1 MKTMRTHMIWLFCFG
16 MMLGMFPLSAD
27 QASAVC
33 TINPSGTYVEAEH
46 SSGSYNID
54 SSVNAGDEFLEN
66 NVAGTNG
73 GKVLVSGS
81 NGTAV
86 SSPQKEVKEYDINFS
101 TIGTYYIWMRGRA
114 TDGSHDSMFFT
125 VDNSTWKAWNFNGI
139 YNQYIWT
146 SSMQVGTGN
155 TINISTP
162 GTHTIKIA
170 MRESGTIIDGFY
182 LTQGTEIPTDATIP
196 STVTSINPKE
206 GCVGPQWTVSPQ
218 SLGPTCFFGYNPA
231 SMSFTL
237 TNIGL
242 DDTATATVS
251 SNQTWALVNSSTIPI
266 LNKDG
271 SYTVTINFNA
281 ATLAVG
287 THLAEIT
294 ITGTASNSPLKIPIT
309 LLVKDVPATAAC
321 GKVPLYAQNLV
332 NPAIMVQLDISGS
345 MDTNMSIAA
354 IADQKTPQLKT
365 IVQEIINRSG
375 WAENNNIAFVFSGTG
390 KRRAWSYDG
399 QSASAPKLSIT
410 YSVGGVTQP
419 VVERT
424 ISNPNND
431 VQKAG
436 SSLNTTE
443 TYLEFGRSGEPV
455 GLLFSD
461 ITIPPG
467 ATITQAEISLSAY
480 QGDSTST
487 SLTIQGVGAD
497 NISNLIL
504 SSLTASLTSASV
516 SWNPGSWSQTM
527 SRINIAEDVLKEV
540 FLDRSI
546 AWGFAT
552 WAGGNGHATDSVQAP
567 TYYTNYRIGVHEHDD
582 VHQAALQDKADDG
595 SPSGYTPLVPT
606 LYGGLEYFKGNRADG
621 YYNEKYTELSCQPRI
636 LVIVTDGE
644 GNTGTDNTKI
654 DAATEALIAEGVSVV
669 TVGFGLTTTLQL
681 DRIAQR
687 MQTAGKLHDDDYLYH
702 LHNENVS
709 GVAVPF
715 MAQNRQEFID
725 AMNSIVNNVKA
736 QIFHGSSPAPTTSVD
751 NGELLLN
758 ASFDASDWS
767 GNLTATKFNAYTGV
781 LEPTFL
787 WSAKVKMPA
796 VINGYIYDSIATSK
810 VSPYTDAS
818 IVGDHFLCK
827 TLGDIINSTPAIVGK
842 PPYYYKFDSY
852 FTYKYN
858 PTVRARDALAYVGS
872 NDGALHAFK
881 LSGVEGGVEK
891 WRFYPDSVKS
901 KMALAA
907 TTPQDDMCS
916 DAYCH
921 KFLLDGS
928 PEPADIFVDTTTGWR
943 TILTTGLGEGGS
955 AYFALDVTYG
965 EDFKSTTTNPSKFLW
980 EFTRTDDGELGLAT
994 SWPTITR
1001 ITNGTGSVWIT
1012 LFGSGKEEIDLLQAD
1027 KEAYLFAV
1035 NSWDK
1040 SKVWKDSAGILENKV
1055 KLSPTTLKNDSPAPP
1070 LAIASRTEAL
1080 DYITDRIYLGNQ
1092 YGNMYRVKNVGFN
1105 EQAVS
1110 ELFYN
1115 ANKTDHATPVTAKA
1129 EYANVGS
1136 AVGDIW
1142 IYFGTGSYVEEVDKF
1157 TVDQQYFFGL
1167 FDPGAAKAA
1176 PYVQGDLVPIQTHI
1190 IEGYALDKDG
1200 NKVDMDGDGTA
1211 GDADDLLKYRTLSC
1225 TSPDAEGRC
1234 NPGNLSWLLQL
1245 AIPSGG
1251 GSERV
1256 ISQPLVVAG
1265 IVFFTTFVPDGD
1277 VCAGNGET
1285 WLFAVDWKSGEFL
1298 TEAVFDLNKDKTFSS
1313 ADTTVKQSDGTI
1325 SKVSGFYI
1333 GTGKPS
1339 GEIAIHNDLLFVG
1352 TTGQPPIPIKV
1363 NLPDMQTKLRSWQQV
1378 SN

>member
-1 MKTMRTHMIWLFCFG
+1 
-16 MMLGMFPLSAD
+16 MFFQLD
-27 QASAVC
+27 
-33 TINPSGTYVEAEH
+33 N
-46 SSGSYNID
+46 SGS
-54 SSVNAGDEFLEN
+54 
-66 NVAGTNG
+66 
-73 GKVLVSGS
+73 
-81 NGTAV
+81 
-86 SSPQKEVKEYDINFS
+86 
-101 TIGTYYIWMRGRA
+101 
-114 TDGSHDSMFFT
+114 
-125 VDNSTWKAWNFNGI
+125 WKAWNYDGI
-139 YNQYIWT
+139 NTYTWI
-146 SSMQVGTGN
+146 SAMMAGDSN
-155 TINISTP
+155 TIEVTTT
-162 GTHTIKIA
+162 GEHKIKIA
-170 MRESGTIIDGFY
+170 MRESGSRFDGFY
-182 LTQGTEIPTDATIP
+182 ITQGAEIPTDVNVPA
-196 STVTSINPKE
+196 SVTSVNPAT
-206 GCVGPQWTVSPQ
+206 GCSGPLWTVSSS
-218 SLGPTCFFGYNPA
+218 SLGPTCFFGYNAA
-231 SMSFTL
+231 SMSFDL
-237 TNIGL
+237 TNIGEN
-242 DDTATATVS
+242 DTLTATVS
-251 SNQTWALVNSSTIPI
+251 SNQTWASVNSSSSTIPI

-271 SYTVTINFNA
+271 SYTVTVDFNTA
-281 ATLAVG
+281 ALAIG
-287 THLAEIT
+287 SYAAEIT
-294 ITGTASNSPLKIPIT
+294 VTGSATNSPLKIPVT

-332 NPAIMVQLDISGS
+332 NPAIMVQLDVSGS
-345 MDTNMSIAA
+345 MSTSMSIASLVE
-354 IADQKTPQLKT
+354 QKTTQLKT
-365 IVQEIINRSG
+365 IVQEIVSRAG
-375 WAENNNIAFVFSGTG
+375 WAENNNMAFVLSRTSGTG
-390 KRRAWSYDG
+390 TRRAWSYDG
-399 QSASAPKLSIT
+399 LPDDAPKLRIT
-410 YSVGGVTQP
+410 YTKDSVTTT
-419 VVERT
+419 VERR
-424 ISNPNND
+424 ISNADND
-431 VQKAG
+431 VQQSGVATIDK
-436 SSLNTTE
+436 SS
-443 TYLEFGRSGEPV
+443 TYLELGVTAKPV

-461 ITIPPG
+461 VSIPVG
-467 ATITQAEISLSAY
+467 ATVDSAEISFSSY
-480 QGDSTST
+480 QPNSTAVTLNIKGVAADDIST
-487 SLTIQGVGAD
+487 LTIAS
-497 NISNLIL
+497 IAALT
-504 SSLTASLTSASV
+504 TASQAWTPGNWGV
-516 SWNPGSWSQTM
+516 SM
-527 SRINIAEDVLKEV
+527 SRIDIAEDVLKEV

-546 AWGFAT
+546 AWGFGT
-552 WAGGNGHATDSVQAP
+552 WTTGSSAVCDSTTLGGS
-567 TYYTNYRIGVHEHDD
+567 YSSSCKYTVFRVGAHEHDD
-582 VHQAALQDKADDG
+582 AHQAALQDKVDDE
-595 SPSGYTPLVPT
+595 SPRSNTPLAPS
-606 LYGGLEYFKGNRADG
+606 LMAGRDYFKGNRKDLHYRENYAP
-621 YYNEKYTELSCQPRI
+621 LSCQPRI

-644 GNTGTDNTKI
+644 GNTGTTNATI
-654 DAATEALIAEGVSVV
+654 DAATQALIDEGVSVV
-669 TVGFGLTTTLQL
+669 TVGFGLTTTFQL
-681 DRIAQR
+681 DRIAQK
-687 MQTAGKLHDDDYLYH
+687 MQTAGELHDDDYLYH
-702 LHNENVS
+702 LHNENGS
-709 GVAVPF
+709 GVAIPF
-715 MAQNRQEFID
+715 MAQNRQEFIA

-781 LEPTFL
+781 LETTSL
-787 WSAKVKMPA
+787 WSAKVSMPTA
-796 VINGYIYDSIATSK
+796 INGYMYDSIATNK

-858 PTVRARDALAYVGS
+858 ATVRARDALAYVGS

-881 LSGVEGGVEK
+881 LSNGAEK

-901 KMALAA
+901 KMALAVA
-907 TTPQDDMCS
+907 TPQDDMCS
-916 DAYCH
+916 AAYCH

-928 PEPADIFVDTTTGWR
+928 PEPADIFVDATNGWR

-965 EDFKSTTTNPSKFLW
+965 EDFASTTTNPSKFLW
-980 EFTRTDDGELGLAT
+980 EYTGAEDGELGLAT
-994 SWPTITR
+994 SWPTVSR
-1001 ITNGTGSVWIT
+1001 VKNGTGAGWAT
-1012 LFGSGKEEIDLLQAD
+1012 LISSGKVETNQAN
-1027 KEAYLFAV
+1027 KEAYLFAL

-1040 SKVWKDSAGILENKV
+1040 SKVWKDSAGVLVSKV
-1055 KLSPTTLKNDSPAPP
+1055 KLSSSTLKNDCPAPP
-1070 LAIASRTEAL
+1070 LAIESRTVAL

-1092 YGNMYRVKNVGFN
+1092 YGNMYRVRNVGFN

-1115 ANKTDHATPVTAKA
+1115 ANKADHATPVTAKA
-1129 EYANVGS
+1129 EYANVGN
-1136 AVGDIW
+1136 AAGDIW
-1142 IYFGTGSYVEEVDKF
+1142 IYFGSGSYVEEVDKF

-1176 PYVQGDLVPIQTHI
+1176 PYVQGDLVPIRTHI

-1225 TSPDAEGRC
+1225 PSPDSEGRC
-1234 NPGNLSWLLQL
+1234 NPSNLSWLLQL

-1298 TEAVFDLNKDKTFSS
+1298 TEAVFDLNKDNTFSS
-1313 ADTTVKQSDGTI
+1313 ADTKVKQTDGTI

-1352 TTGQPPIPIKV
+1352 TTGQPPSPIKV